1 LGVTVIVLANALFI
15 LMGRMYVDKLKIRAV
30 ELMKAM
36 VTSSPLG
43 MVVAVLQVQIVKSLS
58 SVE

>member
-1 LGVTVIVLANALFI
+1 MGVTVIVLANALFI

-36 VTSSPLG
+36 VISSPLG
-43 MVVAVLQVQIVKSLS
+43 MVVTVLQVQIVKSLS

>member
-1 LGVTVIVLANALFI
+1 MGVTVIVLANALFM

-36 VTSSPLG
+36 VISSPLG
-43 MVVAVLQVQIVKSLS
+43 MVVTVLQVQIVKSLS